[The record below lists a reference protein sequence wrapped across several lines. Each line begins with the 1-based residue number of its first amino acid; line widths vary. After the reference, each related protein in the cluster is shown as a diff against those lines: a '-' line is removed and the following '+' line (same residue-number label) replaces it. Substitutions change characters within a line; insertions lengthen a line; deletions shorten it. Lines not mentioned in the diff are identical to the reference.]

1 MFKLKSNENIKIW
14 LTEIVVLN
22 GECCLFFMV
31 K

>member
-1 MFKLKSNENIKIW
+1 MFKLKSNENIKKT
-14 LTEIVVLN
+14 TEIVVLN